1 MKLNYVLILLSII
14 LLSVVLVFWADGK
27 DTNSAV
33 VTSGVFSHGNKKTT
47 RSYNMH
53 ESKEGK
59 DKTKEKEREDDGED
73 VD

>member
-1 MKLNYVLILLSII
+1 MRLNFFLILLSII
-14 LLSVVLVFWADGK
+14 LSVVLVFCADGK
-27 DTNSAV
+27 DKNSAV

-59 DKTKEKEREDDGED
+59 DKKKEKEREDDGED